1 LKKAKF
7 HYEAA
12 AMAGQE
18 TARNNLGYI
27 EAQFGNRERAVKHLK
42 IAASAGHYYA
52 MYSVLDAFEKGYVS
66 REAMNSTLAAYN
78 NSCVEMRS
86 EARDAAIRIHID
98 GSIL

>member
-1 LKKAKF
+1 
-7 HYEAA
+7 
-12 AMAGQE
+12 MAGHE

-27 EAQFGNRERAVKHLK
+27 EAQSGNRERAVKHLK

-52 MYSVLDAFEKGYVS
+52 MHSVLDAFEKGYVS

-78 NSCVEMRS
+78 NSYAEMRS
-86 EARDAAIRIHID
+86 EARDAAIRVHSD